1 MRYDVTAELVGT
13 VHSFA
18 VASGDSVAEG
28 DTVVI
33 MESMKMEIPI
43 LTEHAGK
50 VVELSVAV
58 GDTVHDGDVLAVIE
72 TTR

>member
-1 MRYDVTAELVGT
+1 M
-13 VHSFA
+13 
-18 VASGDSVAEG
+18 
-28 DTVVI
+28 VI

-43 LTEHAGK
+43 LTEHAGQ